1 MAAEAQNAIGTG
13 QFHLIAPLLDSH
25 EIEAW
30 LIPHQAWWAL
40 DTGIELQG
48 IKGLCLQEASNLL
61 DWPAALHLLGHIY
74 SGNL

>member
-1 MAAEAQNAIGTG
+1 MAEEAQNAIETG
-13 QFHLIAPLLDSH
+13 QFYLIAPLLDNS

-40 DTGIELQG
+40 DIRIELQE